1 MVDNQRKKQAKEID
15 SIIFQILELAYT
27 DLEISMIS
35 MCKKMEKIIDEKTNS
50 PKSLW
55 KIIKQLKK
63 ILPKVNNSLEGFN
76 SR

>member
-1 MVDNQRKKQAKEID
+1 MVDNQRKKQAKKQID
-15 SIIFQILELAYT
+15 PIIFQTLELTHT

-55 KIIKQLKK
+55 KIIKQNGKIFYLKLR
-63 ILPKVNNSLEGFN
+63 IH
-76 SR
+76 